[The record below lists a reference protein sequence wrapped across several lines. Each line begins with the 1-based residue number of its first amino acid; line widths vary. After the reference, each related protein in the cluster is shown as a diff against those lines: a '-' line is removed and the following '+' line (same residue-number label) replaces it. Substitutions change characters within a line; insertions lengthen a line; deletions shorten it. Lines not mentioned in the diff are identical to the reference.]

1 MKRGV
6 CFLMAVLLTA
16 ALMGCGNSGGLPC
29 EVLSGVFSYN
39 IEGEMSG
46 VTVCGRV
53 FADAPREC
61 DGNQLRRVGIVY
73 SAPEA
78 LRGITAACDS
88 FNPSTHETG
97 GVTLT
102 LDGMTVNNA
111 ALDGLITPALLLA
124 ATFEEVSV
132 TAAKKDRRSWTTV
145 VSQANGNRRS
155 VTFIDATLSHFE
167 GQFHGC
173 SGSWRI
179 LP

>member
-29 EVLSGVFSYN
+29 AVLSGVFSYN

-46 VTVCGRV
+46 VTICGRV

-88 FNPSTHETG
+88 FNPNTHETG

-124 ATFEEVSV
+124 ALRYFSIVNSLGLPSV
-132 TAAKKDRRSWTTV
+132 LQSQPSIGCNTTRF
-145 VSQANGNRRS
+145 SISFFA
-155 VTFIDATLSHFE
+155 I
-167 GQFHGC
+167 
-173 SGSWRI
+173 
-179 LP
+179 

>member
-6 CFLMAVLLTA
+6 CFVMAVLLVA
-16 ALMGCGNSGGLPC
+16 ALVGCENGGGAPC

-39 IEGEMSG
+39 VEGEMGG
-46 VTVCGRV
+46 VTVGGRI

-78 LRGITAACDS
+78 LRGITAVCDS
-88 FNPSTHETG
+88 FNPNTHETG

-111 ALDGLITPALLLA
+111 ALDGLITPALILA

-132 TAAKKDRRSWTTV
+132 TTSKKDGRSWTTA
-145 VSQANGNRRS
+145 VSQAHGNRRA
-155 VTFIDATLSHFE
+155 VAFIGEIPSHFE
-167 GQFHGC
+167 GQFRGI